1 MTWKL
6 SSLAALISSLV
17 LVSACSS
24 SPESGSN
31 ERTRSSDAATSASS
45 LGSGCNSDAAQYA
58 VGKTATP
65 ELFKQLQER
74 SGARITRLVRPDDAM
89 TMDFNSERLT
99 ITTDEALVIKTARC
113 G

>member
-1 MTWKL
+1 MIWKL
-6 SSLAALISSLV
+6 GSLILLSSSLALLGGCGST
-17 LVSACSS
+17 
-24 SPESGSN
+24 PESGK
-31 ERTRSSDAATSASS
+31 AAEQTSTQSAAA

-65 ELFKQLQER
+65 ELFEQLQQR
-74 SGARITRLVRPDDAM
+74 AGAKVTRLVRPDDAM

-99 ITTDEALVIKTARC
+99 ITTDNALVIQTARC

>member
-6 SSLAALISSLV
+6 GSLAALISSLV

-31 ERTRSSDAATSASS
+31 ERASGATTPSAT

-65 ELFKQLQER
+65 ELFKQLEER
-74 SGARITRLVRPDDAM
+74 SGAKMTRLVRPDDAM

-99 ITTDEALVIKTARC
+99 VTTDEALVIKTARC